1 MGYTNR
7 ELLKEGSMQLRA
19 AGITEADTDAWLLF
33 SACMGLNR
41 TEYLMRSDAVVPDDK
56 AEEYLGKL
64 KRRAGREPVQYIEET
79 APFMGFDF
87 YVNENVLIPRMD
99 TEILVSEAIKRA
111 RIMFSQRQH
120 DVNFRILDMCTGS
133 GCIAQSTYLLL
144 KNEGCTVEVD
154 AVDISE
160 KALEVAGINASRL
173 GAQVKLI
180 RGNLFENVD
189 NKYSMILSDSGNFAD
204 KIKKKMK
211 EIIYIFIGGGM
222 GSVTRYLTQIAVNER
237 LSPALFPFPWGTF
250 AVNIIGSLLIGFFY
264 SFSERF
270 NLSFELRLFLTVGFC
285 GGFTTFSTLANDSLS
300 LLKGGFYGIFTFYVF
315 ISILLGLLAVLA
327 GGYLGEQF
335 K

>member
-1 MGYTNR
+1 
-7 ELLKEGSMQLRA
+7 MQLRA

-160 KALEVAGINASRL
+160 KALEVARINASRL

-189 NKYSMILSDSGNFAD
+189 NKYSMILSNPPYIRTDVIAD
-204 KIKKKMK
+204 LEPEVREHEPMLALDGTADGLYFYR
-211 EIIYIFIGGGM
+211 EITDKAWEYLENNGILMYEIGYDQALEVSDMLRQKGY
-222 GSVTRYLTQIAVNER
+222 TDIAVIKD
-237 LSPALFPFPWGTF
+237 F
-250 AVNIIGSLLIGFFY
+250 A
-264 SFSERF
+264 
-270 NLSFELRLFLTVGFC
+270 
-285 GGFTTFSTLANDSLS
+285 
-300 LLKGGFYGIFTFYVF
+300 
-315 ISILLGLLAVLA
+315 GLDRVVAA
-327 GGYLGEQF
+327 
-335 K
+335 KRP

>member
-189 NKYSMILSDSGNFAD
+189 NKYSMILSNPPYIRTDVIVDLEPEVREHEPMLALDGTAD
-204 KIKKKMK
+204 GLYFYR
-211 EIIYIFIGGGM
+211 EITDKAWEYLENNGILMYEIGYDQALEVSDMLRQKGY
-222 GSVTRYLTQIAVNER
+222 TDIAVIKD
-237 LSPALFPFPWGTF
+237 F
-250 AVNIIGSLLIGFFY
+250 A
-264 SFSERF
+264 
-270 NLSFELRLFLTVGFC
+270 
-285 GGFTTFSTLANDSLS
+285 
-300 LLKGGFYGIFTFYVF
+300 
-315 ISILLGLLAVLA
+315 GLDRVVAA
-327 GGYLGEQF
+327 
-335 K
+335 KRP

>member
-1 MGYTNR
+1 
-7 ELLKEGSMQLRA
+7 MQLRA

-33 SACMGLNR
+33 SACMGIDR

-189 NKYSMILSDSGNFAD
+189 NKYSMILSNPPYIRTDVIAD
-204 KIKKKMK
+204 LEPEVREHEPMLALDGTADGLYFYR
-211 EIIYIFIGGGM
+211 EITDKAWEYLENNGILMYEIGYDQALEVSDMLRQKGY
-222 GSVTRYLTQIAVNER
+222 TDIAVIKD
-237 LSPALFPFPWGTF
+237 F
-250 AVNIIGSLLIGFFY
+250 A
-264 SFSERF
+264 
-270 NLSFELRLFLTVGFC
+270 
-285 GGFTTFSTLANDSLS
+285 
-300 LLKGGFYGIFTFYVF
+300 
-315 ISILLGLLAVLA
+315 GLDRVVAA
-327 GGYLGEQF
+327 
-335 K
+335 KRP

>member
-189 NKYSMILSDSGNFAD
+189 NKYSMILSNPPYIRTDVIAD
-204 KIKKKMK
+204 LEPEVREHEPMLALDGTADGLYFYR
-211 EIIYIFIGGGM
+211 EITDKAWEYLENNGILMYEIGYDQALEVSDMLRQKGY
-222 GSVTRYLTQIAVNER
+222 TDIAVIMD
-237 LSPALFPFPWGTF
+237 F
-250 AVNIIGSLLIGFFY
+250 A
-264 SFSERF
+264 
-270 NLSFELRLFLTVGFC
+270 
-285 GGFTTFSTLANDSLS
+285 
-300 LLKGGFYGIFTFYVF
+300 
-315 ISILLGLLAVLA
+315 GLDRVVAA
-327 GGYLGEQF
+327 
-335 K
+335 KRP

>member
-1 MGYTNR
+1 
-7 ELLKEGSMQLRA
+7 MQLRA

-160 KALEVAGINASRL
+160 QALEVAGINASRL

-189 NKYSMILSDSGNFAD
+189 NKYSMILSNPPYIRTDVIAD
-204 KIKKKMK
+204 LEPEVREHEPMLALDGTADGLYFYR
-211 EIIYIFIGGGM
+211 EITDKAWEYLENNGILMYEIGYDQALEVSDMLRQKGY
-222 GSVTRYLTQIAVNER
+222 TDIAVIKD
-237 LSPALFPFPWGTF
+237 F
-250 AVNIIGSLLIGFFY
+250 A
-264 SFSERF
+264 
-270 NLSFELRLFLTVGFC
+270 
-285 GGFTTFSTLANDSLS
+285 
-300 LLKGGFYGIFTFYVF
+300 
-315 ISILLGLLAVLA
+315 GLDRVVAA
-327 GGYLGEQF
+327 
-335 K
+335 KRP

>member
-64 KRRAGREPVQYIEET
+64 KRRARREPVQYIEET

-189 NKYSMILSDSGNFAD
+189 NKYSMILSNPPYIRTDVIAD
-204 KIKKKMK
+204 LEPEVREHEPMLALDGTADGLYFYR
-211 EIIYIFIGGGM
+211 EITDKAWEYLENNGILMYEIGYDQALEVSDMLRQKGY
-222 GSVTRYLTQIAVNER
+222 TDIAVIKD
-237 LSPALFPFPWGTF
+237 F
-250 AVNIIGSLLIGFFY
+250 A
-264 SFSERF
+264 
-270 NLSFELRLFLTVGFC
+270 
-285 GGFTTFSTLANDSLS
+285 
-300 LLKGGFYGIFTFYVF
+300 
-315 ISILLGLLAVLA
+315 GLDRVVAA
-327 GGYLGEQF
+327 
-335 K
+335 KRP

>member
-1 MGYTNR
+1 
-7 ELLKEGSMQLRA
+7 MQLRA
-19 AGITEADTDAWLLF
+19 AGITEADTDTWLLF

-189 NKYSMILSDSGNFAD
+189 NKYSMILSNPPYIRTDVIAD
-204 KIKKKMK
+204 LEPEVREHEPMLALDGTADGLYFYR
-211 EIIYIFIGGGM
+211 EITDKAWEYLENNGILMYEIGYDQALEVSDMLRQKGY
-222 GSVTRYLTQIAVNER
+222 TDIAVIKD
-237 LSPALFPFPWGTF
+237 F
-250 AVNIIGSLLIGFFY
+250 A
-264 SFSERF
+264 
-270 NLSFELRLFLTVGFC
+270 
-285 GGFTTFSTLANDSLS
+285 
-300 LLKGGFYGIFTFYVF
+300 
-315 ISILLGLLAVLA
+315 GLDRVVAA
-327 GGYLGEQF
+327 
-335 K
+335 KRP

>member
-1 MGYTNR
+1 
-7 ELLKEGSMQLRA
+7 MQLRA

-64 KRRAGREPVQYIEET
+64 KRRAGREPVQYIEEM

-144 KNEGCTVEVD
+144 KNEGCTVAVD

-189 NKYSMILSDSGNFAD
+189 NKYSMILSNPPYIRTDVIAD
-204 KIKKKMK
+204 LEPEVREHEPMLALDGTADGLYFYR
-211 EIIYIFIGGGM
+211 EITDKAWEYLENNGILMYEIGYDQALEVSDMLRQKGY
-222 GSVTRYLTQIAVNER
+222 TDIAVIKD
-237 LSPALFPFPWGTF
+237 F
-250 AVNIIGSLLIGFFY
+250 A
-264 SFSERF
+264 
-270 NLSFELRLFLTVGFC
+270 
-285 GGFTTFSTLANDSLS
+285 
-300 LLKGGFYGIFTFYVF
+300 
-315 ISILLGLLAVLA
+315 GLDRVVAA
-327 GGYLGEQF
+327 
-335 K
+335 KRP

>member
-56 AEEYLGKL
+56 AEEYLGRL

-87 YVNENVLIPRMD
+87 YVNEHVLIPRMD

-189 NKYSMILSDSGNFAD
+189 NKYSMILSNPPYIRTDVIAD
-204 KIKKKMK
+204 LEPEVREHEPMLALDGTADGLYFYR
-211 EIIYIFIGGGM
+211 EITDKAWEYLENNGILMYEIGYDQALEVSDMLRQKGY
-222 GSVTRYLTQIAVNER
+222 TDIAVIKD
-237 LSPALFPFPWGTF
+237 F
-250 AVNIIGSLLIGFFY
+250 A
-264 SFSERF
+264 
-270 NLSFELRLFLTVGFC
+270 
-285 GGFTTFSTLANDSLS
+285 
-300 LLKGGFYGIFTFYVF
+300 
-315 ISILLGLLAVLA
+315 GLDRVVAA
-327 GGYLGEQF
+327 
-335 K
+335 KRP

>member
-1 MGYTNR
+1 
-7 ELLKEGSMQLRA
+7 MQLRA

-133 GCIAQSTYLLL
+133 GCIAQSAYLLL

-160 KALEVAGINASRL
+160 QALEVAGINASRL

-189 NKYSMILSDSGNFAD
+189 NKYSMILSNPPYIRTDVIAD
-204 KIKKKMK
+204 LEPEVREHEPMLALDGTADGLYFYR
-211 EIIYIFIGGGM
+211 EITDKAWEYLENNGILMYEIGYDQALEVSDMLRQKGY
-222 GSVTRYLTQIAVNER
+222 TDIAVIKD
-237 LSPALFPFPWGTF
+237 F
-250 AVNIIGSLLIGFFY
+250 A
-264 SFSERF
+264 
-270 NLSFELRLFLTVGFC
+270 
-285 GGFTTFSTLANDSLS
+285 
-300 LLKGGFYGIFTFYVF
+300 
-315 ISILLGLLAVLA
+315 GLDRVVAA
-327 GGYLGEQF
+327 
-335 K
+335 KRP

>member
-79 APFMGFDF
+79 APFMGFEF

-189 NKYSMILSDSGNFAD
+189 NKYSMILSNPPYIRTDVIAD
-204 KIKKKMK
+204 LEPEVREHEPMLALDGTADGLYFYR
-211 EIIYIFIGGGM
+211 EITDKAWEYLENNGILMYEIGYDQALEVSDMLRQKGY
-222 GSVTRYLTQIAVNER
+222 TDIAVIKD
-237 LSPALFPFPWGTF
+237 F
-250 AVNIIGSLLIGFFY
+250 A
-264 SFSERF
+264 
-270 NLSFELRLFLTVGFC
+270 
-285 GGFTTFSTLANDSLS
+285 
-300 LLKGGFYGIFTFYVF
+300 
-315 ISILLGLLAVLA
+315 GLDRVVAA
-327 GGYLGEQF
+327 
-335 K
+335 KRP

>member
-33 SACMGLNR
+33 SACMGIDR

-144 KNEGCTVEVD
+144 KDEGCTVEVD

-189 NKYSMILSDSGNFAD
+189 NKYSMILSNPPYIRTDVIAD
-204 KIKKKMK
+204 LEPEVREHEPMLALDGTADGLYFYR
-211 EIIYIFIGGGM
+211 EITDKAWEYLENNGILMYEIGYDQALEVSDMLRQKGY
-222 GSVTRYLTQIAVNER
+222 TDIAVIKD
-237 LSPALFPFPWGTF
+237 F
-250 AVNIIGSLLIGFFY
+250 A
-264 SFSERF
+264 
-270 NLSFELRLFLTVGFC
+270 
-285 GGFTTFSTLANDSLS
+285 
-300 LLKGGFYGIFTFYVF
+300 
-315 ISILLGLLAVLA
+315 GLDRVVAA
-327 GGYLGEQF
+327 
-335 K
+335 KRP

>member
-33 SACMGLNR
+33 SVCMGLNR

-133 GCIAQSTYLLL
+133 GCIAQSMYLLL

-189 NKYSMILSDSGNFAD
+189 NKYSMILSNPPYIRTDVIAD
-204 KIKKKMK
+204 LEPEVREHEPMLALDGTADGLYFYK
-211 EIIYIFIGGGM
+211 EITDKAWEYLENNGILMYEIGYDQALEVSDMLRQKGY
-222 GSVTRYLTQIAVNER
+222 TDIAVIKD
-237 LSPALFPFPWGTF
+237 F
-250 AVNIIGSLLIGFFY
+250 A
-264 SFSERF
+264 
-270 NLSFELRLFLTVGFC
+270 
-285 GGFTTFSTLANDSLS
+285 
-300 LLKGGFYGIFTFYVF
+300 
-315 ISILLGLLAVLA
+315 GLDRVVAA
-327 GGYLGEQF
+327 
-335 K
+335 KRP

>member
-1 MGYTNR
+1 
-7 ELLKEGSMQLRA
+7 MQLRA

-33 SACMGLNR
+33 SVCMGLNR

-133 GCIAQSTYLLL
+133 GCIAQSMYLLL

-189 NKYSMILSDSGNFAD
+189 NKYSMILSNPPYIRTDVIAD
-204 KIKKKMK
+204 LEPEVREHEPMLALDGTADGLYFYR
-211 EIIYIFIGGGM
+211 EITDKAWEYLENNGILMYEIGYDQALEVSDMLRQKGY
-222 GSVTRYLTQIAVNER
+222 TDIAVIKD
-237 LSPALFPFPWGTF
+237 F
-250 AVNIIGSLLIGFFY
+250 A
-264 SFSERF
+264 
-270 NLSFELRLFLTVGFC
+270 
-285 GGFTTFSTLANDSLS
+285 
-300 LLKGGFYGIFTFYVF
+300 
-315 ISILLGLLAVLA
+315 GLDRVVAA
-327 GGYLGEQF
+327 
-335 K
+335 KRP

>member
-33 SACMGLNR
+33 SSCMGLNR

-189 NKYSMILSDSGNFAD
+189 NKYSMILSNPPYIRTDVIAD
-204 KIKKKMK
+204 LEPEVREHEPMLALDGTADGLYFYR
-211 EIIYIFIGGGM
+211 EITDKAWEYLENNGILMYEIGYDQALEVSDMLRQKGY
-222 GSVTRYLTQIAVNER
+222 TDIAVIKD
-237 LSPALFPFPWGTF
+237 F
-250 AVNIIGSLLIGFFY
+250 A
-264 SFSERF
+264 
-270 NLSFELRLFLTVGFC
+270 
-285 GGFTTFSTLANDSLS
+285 
-300 LLKGGFYGIFTFYVF
+300 
-315 ISILLGLLAVLA
+315 GLDRVVAA
-327 GGYLGEQF
+327 
-335 K
+335 KRP

>member
-33 SACMGLNR
+33 SAYMGLNR

-120 DVNFRILDMCTGS
+120 DVSFRILDMCTGS

-154 AVDISE
+154 AVDISD
-160 KALEVAGINASRL
+160 KFAGVGGCFPINL
-173 GAQVKLI
+173 KG
-180 RGNLFENVD
+180 RG
-189 NKYSMILSDSGNFAD
+189 
-204 KIKKKMK
+204 
-211 EIIYIFIGGGM
+211 FIGA
-222 GSVTRYLTQIAVNER
+222 IAVSGMEQQEDHW
-237 LSPALFPFPWGTF
+237 LVVDT
-250 AVNIIGSLLIGFFY
+250 
-264 SFSERF
+264 
-270 NLSFELRLFLTVGFC
+270 
-285 GGFTTFSTLANDSLS
+285 
-300 LLKGGFYGIFTFYVF
+300 
-315 ISILLGLLAVLA
+315 ISQ
-327 GGYLGEQF
+327 YLGVAVESVLPLF

>member
-1 MGYTNR
+1 
-7 ELLKEGSMQLRA
+7 MQLRA

-87 YVNENVLIPRMD
+87 YVNEHVLIPRMD

-189 NKYSMILSDSGNFAD
+189 NKYSMILSNPPYIRTDVIAD
-204 KIKKKMK
+204 LEPEVREHEPMLALDGTADGLYFYR
-211 EIIYIFIGGGM
+211 EITDKAWEYLENNGILMYEIGYDQALEVSDMLRQKGY
-222 GSVTRYLTQIAVNER
+222 TDIAVIKD
-237 LSPALFPFPWGTF
+237 F
-250 AVNIIGSLLIGFFY
+250 A
-264 SFSERF
+264 
-270 NLSFELRLFLTVGFC
+270 
-285 GGFTTFSTLANDSLS
+285 
-300 LLKGGFYGIFTFYVF
+300 
-315 ISILLGLLAVLA
+315 GLDRVVAA
-327 GGYLGEQF
+327 
-335 K
+335 KRP

>member
-56 AEEYLGKL
+56 AEEYIGKL

-189 NKYSMILSDSGNFAD
+189 NKYSMILSNPPYIRTDVIAD
-204 KIKKKMK
+204 LEPEVREHEPMLALDGTADGLYFYR
-211 EIIYIFIGGGM
+211 EITDKAWEYLENNGILMYEIGYDQALEVSDMLRQKGY
-222 GSVTRYLTQIAVNER
+222 TDIAVIKD
-237 LSPALFPFPWGTF
+237 F
-250 AVNIIGSLLIGFFY
+250 A
-264 SFSERF
+264 
-270 NLSFELRLFLTVGFC
+270 
-285 GGFTTFSTLANDSLS
+285 
-300 LLKGGFYGIFTFYVF
+300 
-315 ISILLGLLAVLA
+315 GLDRVVAA
-327 GGYLGEQF
+327 
-335 K
+335 KRP

>member
-33 SACMGLNR
+33 SACMGLDR

-189 NKYSMILSDSGNFAD
+189 NKYSMILSNPPYIRTDVIAD
-204 KIKKKMK
+204 LEPEVREHEPMLALDGTADGLYFYR
-211 EIIYIFIGGGM
+211 EITDKAWEYLENNGILMYEIGYDQALEVSDMLRQKGY
-222 GSVTRYLTQIAVNER
+222 TDIAVIKD
-237 LSPALFPFPWGTF
+237 F
-250 AVNIIGSLLIGFFY
+250 A
-264 SFSERF
+264 
-270 NLSFELRLFLTVGFC
+270 
-285 GGFTTFSTLANDSLS
+285 
-300 LLKGGFYGIFTFYVF
+300 
-315 ISILLGLLAVLA
+315 GLDRVVAA
-327 GGYLGEQF
+327 
-335 K
+335 KRP

>member
-56 AEEYLGKL
+56 AEEYFGRL

-133 GCIAQSTYLLL
+133 GCIAQSMYLLL
-144 KNEGCTVEVD
+144 KNEGCMVEVD

-189 NKYSMILSDSGNFAD
+189 NKYSMILSNPPYIRTDVIAD
-204 KIKKKMK
+204 LEPEVREHEPLLALDGTADGLYFYR
-211 EIIYIFIGGGM
+211 EITDKAWEYLENNGILMYEIGYDQALEVSDMLRQKGY
-222 GSVTRYLTQIAVNER
+222 TDIAVIKD
-237 LSPALFPFPWGTF
+237 F
-250 AVNIIGSLLIGFFY
+250 A
-264 SFSERF
+264 
-270 NLSFELRLFLTVGFC
+270 
-285 GGFTTFSTLANDSLS
+285 
-300 LLKGGFYGIFTFYVF
+300 
-315 ISILLGLLAVLA
+315 GLDRVVAA
-327 GGYLGEQF
+327 
-335 K
+335 KRP

>member
-56 AEEYLGKL
+56 AEEYFGRL

-133 GCIAQSTYLLL
+133 GCIAQSMYLLL
-144 KNEGCTVEVD
+144 KNEGCMVEVD

-189 NKYSMILSDSGNFAD
+189 NKYSMILSNPPYIRTDVIAD
-204 KIKKKMK
+204 REPEVREHEPLLALDGTADGLYCYR
-211 EIIYIFIGGGM
+211 EITDKAWEYLENNGILMYEIGYDQALEVSDMLRQKGY
-222 GSVTRYLTQIAVNER
+222 TDIAVIKD
-237 LSPALFPFPWGTF
+237 F
-250 AVNIIGSLLIGFFY
+250 AGLDRV
-264 SFSERF
+264 
-270 NLSFELRLFLTVGFC
+270 VA
-285 GGFTTFSTLANDSLS
+285 ANRP
-300 LLKGGFYGIFTFYVF
+300 
-315 ISILLGLLAVLA
+315 
-327 GGYLGEQF
+327 
-335 K
+335 

>member
-87 YVNENVLIPRMD
+87 YVNEHVLIPRMD

-189 NKYSMILSDSGNFAD
+189 NKYSMILSNPPYIRTDVIAD
-204 KIKKKMK
+204 LEPEVREHEPMLALDGTADGLYFYR
-211 EIIYIFIGGGM
+211 EITDKAWEYLENNGILMYEIGYDQALEVSDMLRQKGY
-222 GSVTRYLTQIAVNER
+222 TDIAVIKD
-237 LSPALFPFPWGTF
+237 F
-250 AVNIIGSLLIGFFY
+250 A
-264 SFSERF
+264 
-270 NLSFELRLFLTVGFC
+270 
-285 GGFTTFSTLANDSLS
+285 
-300 LLKGGFYGIFTFYVF
+300 
-315 ISILLGLLAVLA
+315 GLDRVVAA
-327 GGYLGEQF
+327 
-335 K
+335 KRP

>member
-1 MGYTNR
+1 
-7 ELLKEGSMQLRA
+7 MQLRA

-79 APFMGFDF
+79 APFMGFEF

-189 NKYSMILSDSGNFAD
+189 NKYSMILSNPPYIRTDVIAD
-204 KIKKKMK
+204 LEPEVREHEPMLALDGTADGLYFYR
-211 EIIYIFIGGGM
+211 EITDKAWEYLENNGILMYEIGYDQALEVSDMLRQKGY
-222 GSVTRYLTQIAVNER
+222 TDIAVIKD
-237 LSPALFPFPWGTF
+237 F
-250 AVNIIGSLLIGFFY
+250 A
-264 SFSERF
+264 
-270 NLSFELRLFLTVGFC
+270 
-285 GGFTTFSTLANDSLS
+285 
-300 LLKGGFYGIFTFYVF
+300 
-315 ISILLGLLAVLA
+315 GLDRVVAA
-327 GGYLGEQF
+327 
-335 K
+335 KRP

>member
-33 SACMGLNR
+33 SACMGIDR

-189 NKYSMILSDSGNFAD
+189 NKYSMILSNPPYIRTDVIAD
-204 KIKKKMK
+204 LEPEVRKHEPMLALDGTADGLYFYR
-211 EIIYIFIGGGM
+211 EITDKAWEYLENNGILMYEIGYDQALEVSDMLRQKGY
-222 GSVTRYLTQIAVNER
+222 TDIAVIKD
-237 LSPALFPFPWGTF
+237 F
-250 AVNIIGSLLIGFFY
+250 A
-264 SFSERF
+264 
-270 NLSFELRLFLTVGFC
+270 
-285 GGFTTFSTLANDSLS
+285 
-300 LLKGGFYGIFTFYVF
+300 
-315 ISILLGLLAVLA
+315 GLDRVVAA
-327 GGYLGEQF
+327 
-335 K
+335 KRP

>member
-33 SACMGLNR
+33 SACMGIDR

-189 NKYSMILSDSGNFAD
+189 NKYSMILSNPPYIRTDVIAD
-204 KIKKKMK
+204 LEPEVREHEPMLALDGTADGLYFYR
-211 EIIYIFIGGGM
+211 EI
-222 GSVTRYLTQIAVNER
+222 TDKAWEYLENNGILMYEIAYDQALEVSDMLRQKGYTDIAVIKD
-237 LSPALFPFPWGTF
+237 F
-250 AVNIIGSLLIGFFY
+250 A
-264 SFSERF
+264 
-270 NLSFELRLFLTVGFC
+270 
-285 GGFTTFSTLANDSLS
+285 
-300 LLKGGFYGIFTFYVF
+300 
-315 ISILLGLLAVLA
+315 GLDRVVAA
-327 GGYLGEQF
+327 
-335 K
+335 KRP

>member
-19 AGITEADTDAWLLF
+19 AGITEADTDTWLLF

-189 NKYSMILSDSGNFAD
+189 NKYSMILSNPPYIRTDVIAD
-204 KIKKKMK
+204 LEPEVREHEPMLALDGTADGLYFYR
-211 EIIYIFIGGGM
+211 EITDKAWEYLENNGILMYEIGYDQALEVSDMLRQKGY
-222 GSVTRYLTQIAVNER
+222 TDIAVIKD
-237 LSPALFPFPWGTF
+237 F
-250 AVNIIGSLLIGFFY
+250 A
-264 SFSERF
+264 
-270 NLSFELRLFLTVGFC
+270 
-285 GGFTTFSTLANDSLS
+285 
-300 LLKGGFYGIFTFYVF
+300 
-315 ISILLGLLAVLA
+315 GLDRVVAA
-327 GGYLGEQF
+327 
-335 K
+335 KRP

>member
-33 SACMGLNR
+33 SACMGIDR

-144 KNEGCTVEVD
+144 KNEGGTVEVD

-189 NKYSMILSDSGNFAD
+189 NKYSMILSNPPYIRTDVIAD
-204 KIKKKMK
+204 LEPEVREHEPMLALDGTADGLYFYR
-211 EIIYIFIGGGM
+211 EITDKAWEYLENNGILMYEIGYDQALEVSDMLRQKGY
-222 GSVTRYLTQIAVNER
+222 TDIAVIKD
-237 LSPALFPFPWGTF
+237 F
-250 AVNIIGSLLIGFFY
+250 A
-264 SFSERF
+264 
-270 NLSFELRLFLTVGFC
+270 
-285 GGFTTFSTLANDSLS
+285 
-300 LLKGGFYGIFTFYVF
+300 
-315 ISILLGLLAVLA
+315 GLDRVVAA
-327 GGYLGEQF
+327 
-335 K
+335 KRP

>member
-1 MGYTNR
+1 
-7 ELLKEGSMQLRA
+7 MQLRA

-33 SACMGLNR
+33 SACMGLDR

-189 NKYSMILSDSGNFAD
+189 NKYSMILSNPPYIRTDVIAD
-204 KIKKKMK
+204 LEPEVREHEPMLALDGTADGLYFYR
-211 EIIYIFIGGGM
+211 EITDKAWEYLENNGILMYEIGYDQALEVSDMLRQKGY
-222 GSVTRYLTQIAVNER
+222 TDIAVIKD
-237 LSPALFPFPWGTF
+237 F
-250 AVNIIGSLLIGFFY
+250 A
-264 SFSERF
+264 
-270 NLSFELRLFLTVGFC
+270 
-285 GGFTTFSTLANDSLS
+285 
-300 LLKGGFYGIFTFYVF
+300 
-315 ISILLGLLAVLA
+315 GLDRVVAA
-327 GGYLGEQF
+327 
-335 K
+335 KRP

>member
-160 KALEVAGINASRL
+160 QALEVAGINASRL

-189 NKYSMILSDSGNFAD
+189 NKYSMILSNPPYIRTDVIAD
-204 KIKKKMK
+204 LEPEVREHEPMLALDGTADGLYFYR
-211 EIIYIFIGGGM
+211 EITDKAWEYLENNGILMYEIGYDQALEVSDMLRQKGY
-222 GSVTRYLTQIAVNER
+222 TDIAVIKD
-237 LSPALFPFPWGTF
+237 F
-250 AVNIIGSLLIGFFY
+250 A
-264 SFSERF
+264 
-270 NLSFELRLFLTVGFC
+270 
-285 GGFTTFSTLANDSLS
+285 
-300 LLKGGFYGIFTFYVF
+300 
-315 ISILLGLLAVLA
+315 GLDRVVAA
-327 GGYLGEQF
+327 
-335 K
+335 KRP

>member
-87 YVNENVLIPRMD
+87 YVNENVLILRMD

-189 NKYSMILSDSGNFAD
+189 NKYSMILSNPPYIRTDVIAD
-204 KIKKKMK
+204 LEPEVREHEPMLALDGTADGLYFYR
-211 EIIYIFIGGGM
+211 EITDKAWEYLENNGILMYEIGYDQALEVSDMLRQKGY
-222 GSVTRYLTQIAVNER
+222 TDIAVIKD
-237 LSPALFPFPWGTF
+237 F
-250 AVNIIGSLLIGFFY
+250 A
-264 SFSERF
+264 
-270 NLSFELRLFLTVGFC
+270 
-285 GGFTTFSTLANDSLS
+285 
-300 LLKGGFYGIFTFYVF
+300 
-315 ISILLGLLAVLA
+315 GLDRVVAA
-327 GGYLGEQF
+327 
-335 K
+335 KRP

>member
-1 MGYTNR
+1 
-7 ELLKEGSMQLRA
+7 MQLRA

-189 NKYSMILSDSGNFAD
+189 NKYSMILSNPPYIRTDVIAD
-204 KIKKKMK
+204 LEPEVREHEPMLALDGTADGLYFYR
-211 EIIYIFIGGGM
+211 EITDKAWEYLENNGILMYEIGYDQALEVSDMLRQKGY
-222 GSVTRYLTQIAVNER
+222 TDIAVIKD
-237 LSPALFPFPWGTF
+237 F
-250 AVNIIGSLLIGFFY
+250 A
-264 SFSERF
+264 
-270 NLSFELRLFLTVGFC
+270 
-285 GGFTTFSTLANDSLS
+285 
-300 LLKGGFYGIFTFYVF
+300 
-315 ISILLGLLAVLA
+315 GLDRVVAA
-327 GGYLGEQF
+327 
-335 K
+335 KRP

>member
-33 SACMGLNR
+33 SACMGLNC

-189 NKYSMILSDSGNFAD
+189 NKYSMILSNPPYIRTDVIAD
-204 KIKKKMK
+204 LEPEVREHEPMLALDGTADGLYFYR
-211 EIIYIFIGGGM
+211 EITDKAWEYLENNGILMYEIGYDQALEVSDMLRQKGY
-222 GSVTRYLTQIAVNER
+222 TDIAVIKD
-237 LSPALFPFPWGTF
+237 F
-250 AVNIIGSLLIGFFY
+250 A
-264 SFSERF
+264 
-270 NLSFELRLFLTVGFC
+270 
-285 GGFTTFSTLANDSLS
+285 
-300 LLKGGFYGIFTFYVF
+300 
-315 ISILLGLLAVLA
+315 GLDRVVAA
-327 GGYLGEQF
+327 
-335 K
+335 KRP

>member
-154 AVDISE
+154 GVDISE

-189 NKYSMILSDSGNFAD
+189 NKYSMILSNPPYIRTDVIAD
-204 KIKKKMK
+204 LEPEVREHEPMLALDGTADGLYFYR
-211 EIIYIFIGGGM
+211 EITDKAWEYLENNGILMYEIGYDQALEVSDMLRQKGY
-222 GSVTRYLTQIAVNER
+222 TDIAVIKD
-237 LSPALFPFPWGTF
+237 F
-250 AVNIIGSLLIGFFY
+250 A
-264 SFSERF
+264 
-270 NLSFELRLFLTVGFC
+270 
-285 GGFTTFSTLANDSLS
+285 
-300 LLKGGFYGIFTFYVF
+300 
-315 ISILLGLLAVLA
+315 GLDRVVAA
-327 GGYLGEQF
+327 
-335 K
+335 KRP

>member
-64 KRRAGREPVQYIEET
+64 KRRAGREPEQYIEET

-87 YVNENVLIPRMD
+87 YVNEHVLIPRMD

-189 NKYSMILSDSGNFAD
+189 NKYSMILSNPPYIRTDVIAD
-204 KIKKKMK
+204 LEPEVREHEPMLALDGTADGLYFYR
-211 EIIYIFIGGGM
+211 EITDKAWEYLENNGILMYEIGYDQALEVSDMLRQKGY
-222 GSVTRYLTQIAVNER
+222 TDIAVIKD
-237 LSPALFPFPWGTF
+237 F
-250 AVNIIGSLLIGFFY
+250 A
-264 SFSERF
+264 
-270 NLSFELRLFLTVGFC
+270 
-285 GGFTTFSTLANDSLS
+285 
-300 LLKGGFYGIFTFYVF
+300 
-315 ISILLGLLAVLA
+315 GLDRVVAA
-327 GGYLGEQF
+327 
-335 K
+335 KRP